1 MIIYMATNLINGMS
15 YVGQT
20 TTNLNHRIDRHLIE
34 SKKSRSYFHRVLN
47 KYGIENFKWKI
58 LKECRDISDLN
69 KSEKYFI
76 EQYKTNK
83 SNGYNL
89 TDGGEGIIGYNHS
102 EKTKNKIRLKL
113 MGHSVMG
120 VTRKKISGNLQ
131 GHKQSK
137 ETKLRRKKTMETIRN
152 SKTYRE
158 NLSYAVTLWWKKRKL
173 MEV

>member
-15 YVGQT
+15 YIGQT
-20 TTNLNHRIDRHLIE
+20 VTNLDYRIARHIIE
-34 SKKSRSYFHRVLN
+34 SKKPKSYFQRVL
-47 KYGIENFKWKI
+47 KKHGIENFKWKI
-58 LKECRDISDLN
+58 LKKCKNISDLN

-89 TDGGEGIIGYNHS
+89 TDGGEGIVGYRHS
-102 EKTKNKIRLKL
+102 EETKNKIRQKL
-113 MGHSVMG
+113 IGHSVIDI
-120 VTRKKISGNLQ
+120 TREKISGNLQ

-137 ETKLRRKKTMETIRN
+137 ETKLRRKKTMKNIIN
-152 SKTYRE
+152 SKEHRE
-158 NLSYAVTLWWKKRKL
+158 KLSYAVTLWWKKRKL